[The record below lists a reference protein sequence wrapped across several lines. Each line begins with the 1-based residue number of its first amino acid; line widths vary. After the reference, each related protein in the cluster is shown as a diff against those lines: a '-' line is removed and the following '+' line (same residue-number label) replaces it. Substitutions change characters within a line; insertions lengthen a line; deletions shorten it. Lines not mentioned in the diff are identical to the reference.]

1 MRKIEDLTGEEVI
14 HCSTEGE
21 WVKVRALQ
29 KVGFKCTPSC
39 WEEHREDTCYLPL
52 RGTFGSLGDFQEEG
66 YTIYPASDFLEPEF
80 EWGEKI
86 EVRDV
91 DEAPWEEVIFIGL
104 NPSHI
109 SRRRFV
115 ILYRH
120 NGDAL
125 DSYRDNVDA
134 FRQARKIPQEVPIPE
149 YTMEEL
155 QEKLGEEFKIKK

>member
-1 MRKIEDLTGEEVI
+1 MKQTMRKIEDLTGEEVI

-86 EVRDV
+86 EVRDFPL
-91 DEAPWEEVIFIGL
+91 DQWETEFFVGMNPALCNIFKYITTSNVGTE
-104 NPSHI
+104 
-109 SRRRFV
+109 
-115 ILYRH
+115 
-120 NGDAL
+120 G
-125 DSYRDNVDA
+125 SYKY
-134 FRQARKIPQEVPIPE
+134 ARKIQRPNPIPE

>member
-1 MRKIEDLTGEEVI
+1 MKQTMRKIEDLTGEEVI

-80 EWGEKI
+80 EWGEEI
-86 EVRDV
+86 ETSWDGLTWIKKTFVGINPVQDKAAKYIAA
-91 DEAPWEEVIFIGL
+91 DEFGAVGFG
-104 NPSHI
+104 
-109 SRRRFV
+109 V
-115 ILYRH
+115 Y
-120 NGDAL
+120 
-125 DSYRDNVDA
+125 
-134 FRQARKIPQEVPIPE
+134 ARKIQRPNPIPE